1 MDIPVSLT
9 PMNIHTL
16 TVRNRF
22 VLPGMVTDM
31 AVDGGY
37 VTERLLSYY
46 EERAKGGVGLVIVE
60 ATSIDVSGK
69 TFLHGLDISDDR
81 FIPGLRLLTER
92 VHAHGAAVAIQLQ
105 HGGGRAHP
113 EYSHM
118 PRRVMSVIP
127 GVFEPDN
134 AITLDGAEFAR
145 LADAWGKAAL
155 RAKAAGFDAVEIHGA
170 SGYLLEQAVS
180 AFTNRRTDG
189 YGGSL
194 AKRLRFP
201 TEVARAVRAA
211 VGEDFPILYRHT
223 SVEDVPTGNGIDL
236 HTTVEL
242 CRALTDA
249 GVNAFDITAGMQC
262 CFELMTPP
270 TCMPKAWNAATSAAV
285 KQAIGDRARVMLTGR
300 ISDADTAERV
310 VRDGLA
316 DFAIMGRALIA
327 DSHLV
332 EKYAAGRKDEICPC
346 VACGQGCVGNADK
359 MIPITCALN
368 PLSGREASMPAVPKA
383 ETPRRVA
390 VVGAGPAGLMA
401 AATAA
406 ERGHE
411 VILLERS
418 DRHGGQINLAAV
430 PPHKDDLRLISDYLY
445 RKAQRAGVA
454 FRFSCEATPESV
466 RELSPDAVIVATGSL
481 PVIPHFCA
489 SAAGAV
495 TAQDILSGAEAGKN
509 VLVLGGGLI
518 GCETA
523 EYLAAQGRSVTVVEM
538 LPQLAKDMEWCA
550 RVLLLRRMASLGINL
565 RPGNEILSIG
575 ADNAVTVRNGKG
587 REETLSGFDTL
598 VVAVGCRPD
607 NALFNELSAALDCP
621 CAAVGDC
628 RKTAKIMDAVHGG
641 FEAALTL

>member
-1 MDIPVSLT
+1 MHTPVSLT

-81 FIPGLRLLTER
+81 FIPGLRLLAER
-92 VHAHGAAVAIQLQ
+92 VHSHGAAVAIQLQ

-118 PRRVMSVIP
+118 PRRVMGVIP

-134 AITLDGAEFAR
+134 AITLDEAEFAR
-145 LADAWGKAAL
+145 LADAWAKAAL

-180 AFTNRRTDG
+180 AFTNRRADG

-201 TEVARAVRAA
+201 AEVVRAVRAA
-211 VGEDFPILYRHT
+211 VGGDFPILYRHT

-236 HTTVEL
+236 GTTVEL
-242 CRALTDA
+242 CRTLTDA

-285 KQAIGDRARVMLTGR
+285 KEALGDRARVMLTGR

-359 MIPITCALN
+359 MIAEDGGAFTAHTTN
-368 PLSGREASMPAVPKA
+368 PVPLVLVDASG
-383 ETPRRVA
+383 
-390 VVGAGPAGLMA
+390 
-401 AATAA
+401 
-406 ERGHE
+406 
-411 VILLERS
+411 S
-418 DRHGGQINLAAV
+418 DLA
-430 PPHKDDLRLISDYLY
+430 
-445 RKAQRAGVA
+445 
-454 FRFSCEATPESV
+454 
-466 RELSPDAVIVATGSL
+466 
-481 PVIPHFCA
+481 
-489 SAAGAV
+489 
-495 TAQDILSGAEAGKN
+495 LSGAEGCLADIAPT
-509 VLVLGGGLI
+509 LLAMI
-518 GCETA
+518 G
-523 EYLAAQGRSVTVVEM
+523 
-538 LPQLAKDMEWCA
+538 LPQPSEMTGESLLA
-550 RVLLLRRMASLGINL
+550 
-565 RPGNEILSIG
+565 
-575 ADNAVTVRNGKG
+575 
-587 REETLSGFDTL
+587 
-598 VVAVGCRPD
+598 
-607 NALFNELSAALDCP
+607 
-621 CAAVGDC
+621 
-628 RKTAKIMDAVHGG
+628 
-641 FEAALTL
+641 

>member
-1 MDIPVSLT
+1 
-9 PMNIHTL
+9 MNTSCCTNPIRINTL
-16 TVRNRF
+16 LIKNRIVF
-22 VLPGMVTDM
+22 PAMCTKY
-31 AVDGGY
+31 AAPDGG
-37 VTERLLSYY
+37 VTERMLRYY
-46 EERAKGGVGLVIVE
+46 EERAKGGAGLVTIE
-60 ATSIDVSGK
+60 ATSVDPTGNS
-69 TFLHGLDISDDR
+69 FSRGLSIADDAR
-81 FIPGLRLLTER
+81 LPGLTELARR
-92 VHAHGAAVAIQLQ
+92 VKRHGARISIQLQ

-201 TEVARAVRAA
+201 TEVARAVRSA

-236 HTTVEL
+236 DTTVEL

-285 KQAIGDRARVMLTGR
+285 KEALWDRARVMLTGR

-368 PLSGREASMPAVPKA
+368 PLSGREASMPTVPKA
-383 ETPRRVA
+383 ETPGRVV

-418 DRHGGQINLAAV
+418 DRHGGQISLAAV
-430 PPHKDDLRLISDYLY
+430 PPHKEDLRLISDYLY
-445 RKAQRAGVA
+445 GKAQRAGVT
-454 FRFSCEATPESV
+454 FRF
-466 RELSPDAVIVATGSL
+466 
-481 PVIPHFCA
+481 
-489 SAAGAV
+489 
-495 TAQDILSGAEAGKN
+495 
-509 VLVLGGGLI
+509 
-518 GCETA
+518 
-523 EYLAAQGRSVTVVEM
+523 
-538 LPQLAKDMEWCA
+538 
-550 RVLLLRRMASLGINL
+550 
-565 RPGNEILSIG
+565 
-575 ADNAVTVRNGKG
+575 
-587 REETLSGFDTL
+587 
-598 VVAVGCRPD
+598 
-607 NALFNELSAALDCP
+607 
-621 CAAVGDC
+621 
-628 RKTAKIMDAVHGG
+628 
-641 FEAALTL
+641 

>member
-1 MDIPVSLT
+1 
-9 PMNIHTL
+9 MNIHTL

-69 TFLHGLDISDDR
+69 TFLRGLDISDDR
-81 FIPGLRLLTER
+81 FIPGLRLLAER
-92 VHAHGAAVAIQLQ
+92 VHSHGAAVAIQLQ

-118 PRRVMSVIP
+118 PRRVMGVIP

-134 AITLDGAEFAR
+134 AITLDEAEFAR
-145 LADAWGKAAL
+145 LADAWAKAAL

-180 AFTNRRTDG
+180 AFTNRRADG

-201 TEVARAVRAA
+201 TEVVRAVRAA
-211 VGEDFPILYRHT
+211 VGGDFPILYRHT

-236 HTTVEL
+236 GTTVEL
-242 CRALTDA
+242 CRTLTDA

-285 KQAIGDRARVMLTGR
+285 KEALGDRARVMLTGR

-368 PLSGREASMPAVPKA
+368 PLSGREASMPSVPKA
-383 ETPRRVA
+383 ETPGRVV

-401 AATAA
+401 AATAY
-406 ERGHE
+406 G
-411 VILLERS
+411 
-418 DRHGGQINLAAV
+418 
-430 PPHKDDLRLISDYLY
+430 
-445 RKAQRAGVA
+445 KAQRAGVT

-466 RELSPDAVIVATGSL
+466 RNLSPDAVIVATGSL
-481 PVIPHFCA
+481 PVVPRFCA

-550 RVLLLRRMASLGINL
+550 RVLLLRRMASLGIKL
-565 RPGNEILSIG
+565 RSGNEILSIG
-575 ADNAVTVRNGKG
+575 AGNAVTVRNEKG

-607 NALFNELSAALDCP
+607 NALSDGLSAALDCP
-621 CAAVGDC
+621 CVAVGDC
-628 RKTAKIMDAVHGG
+628 RKTAKIMDAVHSG

>member
-1 MDIPVSLT
+1 
-9 PMNIHTL
+9 MNIHTL

-201 TEVARAVRAA
+201 TEVARAVAPRWAKIPHPLPPYLRGGRAHRERHRPRHHRGAVPRPHGRGRQRLRHHGGHAMLLRADDAPYLYAQGMERRHQRRRQASDWGQGTGHAHGPDFRRRHRRTGRPRRLGRLRHHGPGAYCGFASGGKITPPGARTKSVPAWPVGRAA
-211 VGEDFPILYRHT
+211 WAM
-223 SVEDVPTGNGIDL
+223 PT
-236 HTTVEL
+236 
-242 CRALTDA
+242 R
-249 GVNAFDITAGMQC
+249 
-262 CFELMTPP
+262 
-270 TCMPKAWNAATSAAV
+270 
-285 KQAIGDRARVMLTGR
+285 
-300 ISDADTAERV
+300 
-310 VRDGLA
+310 
-316 DFAIMGRALIA
+316 
-327 DSHLV
+327 
-332 EKYAAGRKDEICPC
+332 
-346 VACGQGCVGNADK
+346 
-359 MIPITCALN
+359 
-368 PLSGREASMPAVPKA
+368 
-383 ETPRRVA
+383 
-390 VVGAGPAGLMA
+390 
-401 AATAA
+401 
-406 ERGHE
+406 
-411 VILLERS
+411 
-418 DRHGGQINLAAV
+418 
-430 PPHKDDLRLISDYLY
+430 
-445 RKAQRAGVA
+445 
-454 FRFSCEATPESV
+454 
-466 RELSPDAVIVATGSL
+466 
-481 PVIPHFCA
+481 
-489 SAAGAV
+489 
-495 TAQDILSGAEAGKN
+495 
-509 VLVLGGGLI
+509 
-518 GCETA
+518 
-523 EYLAAQGRSVTVVEM
+523 
-538 LPQLAKDMEWCA
+538 
-550 RVLLLRRMASLGINL
+550 
-565 RPGNEILSIG
+565 
-575 ADNAVTVRNGKG
+575 
-587 REETLSGFDTL
+587 
-598 VVAVGCRPD
+598 
-607 NALFNELSAALDCP
+607 
-621 CAAVGDC
+621 
-628 RKTAKIMDAVHGG
+628 
-641 FEAALTL
+641 